1 MALFTGIS
9 DDNRVVEQG
18 NTYVYDIEPAVTV
31 STIAVEQGSGTS
43 GQGSG
48 GTNVYEKETVT
59 QWHGVLHFS
68 KRYKYVGL
76 TKSAAQTAA
85 AAIRSAYTIDADK
98 WAVGISVET
107 NNGVS
112 TALYKWLNVGDQPM
126 TCAAV
131 TPVKSDGP
139 MWEVEVDVDATF
151 EVYKDDD
158 NAPTDAQMVALA
170 SDIVNFPED

>member
-1 MALFTGIS
+1 MALLNGIS
-9 DDNRVVEQG
+9 ADNRVIEQG
-18 NTYVYDIEPAVTV
+18 NTYVYDIEPAVTDT
-31 STIAVEQGSGTS
+31 TIAVEQV
-43 GQGSG
+43 SG
-48 GTNVYEKETVT
+48 GTQVYERATVT

-85 AAIRSAYTIDADK
+85 ATIRSAYTIQADK

-131 TPVKSDGP
+131 TPVKADGP

-151 EVYKDDD
+151 EVYKADN
-158 NAPTDAQMVALA
+158 NAPTDSQMVALA